1 MFRAVY
7 GPHWRLLIIGA
18 NQTARAMPPCSSPMM
33 RRPSCVITAWRERL
47 SLGLTR
53 RSTSPRSCSRLM
65 TSAVVVR
72 SSPSSMPIAVW
83 SSQGLSDRAVSTPY
97 CTGVTFC
104 VLHSS

>member
-1 MFRAVY
+1 M
-7 GPHWRLLIIGA
+7 
-18 NQTARAMPPCSSPMM
+18 
-33 RRPSCVITAWRERL
+33 
-47 SLGLTR
+47 
-53 RSTSPRSCSRLM
+53 
-65 TSAVVVR
+65 VVR